1 MRTRFLHVAWVL
13 SNNPQYGQEAVA
25 TEVYAD
31 YYESLAEKSTQ
42 EGENLRAVIMLK
54 KACHL
59 YSKVNRDKLL
69 ESRNK
74 LVGRHNTYKQNTD

>member
-1 MRTRFLHVAWVL
+1 MGKNYFMSGITDLNTNLADETFVI
-13 SNNPQYGQEAVA
+13 QEQILKRLKKDDGIRIA

-54 KACHL
+54 KHAIFIA
-59 YSKVNRDKLL
+59 R
-69 ESRNK
+69 
-74 LVGRHNTYKQNTD
+74 